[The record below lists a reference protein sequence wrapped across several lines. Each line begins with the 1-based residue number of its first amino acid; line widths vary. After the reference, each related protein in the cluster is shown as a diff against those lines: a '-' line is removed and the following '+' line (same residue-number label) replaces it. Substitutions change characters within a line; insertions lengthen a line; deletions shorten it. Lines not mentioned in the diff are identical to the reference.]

1 MDIQRINTYN
11 DNQFSKAVLLQH
23 GCFLVDGKPYEVE
36 IISDYE
42 AIIRGENQAV
52 YAAVIGE
59 FRFYTPHITQF
70 YDKDGKKVMEYPRL
84 SLLTL
89 RLEQIQ
95 PSQFYVDEDK
105 INAISSFI
113 HKPQDIIIQVFP
125 DKERYISLDGHT
137 RLYYAVMMGWTEVRA
152 VEEASGDYIFDFV
165 EEARR
170 RNIRSPFDLEPLDH
184 NTYEQKWNRFCDD
197 FFAQRESGA

>member
-52 YAAVIGE
+52 YTAVIEE

-70 YDKDGKKVMEYPRL
+70 YDKEGRRLWSIHGYP
-84 SLLTL
+84 
-89 RLEQIQ
+89 
-95 PSQFYVDEDK
+95 Y
-105 INAISSFI
+105 
-113 HKPQDIIIQVFP
+113 
-125 DKERYISLDGHT
+125 
-137 RLYYAVMMGWTEVRA
+137 
-152 VEEASGDYIFDFV
+152 
-165 EEARR
+165 
-170 RNIRSPFDLEPLDH
+170 
-184 NTYEQKWNRFCDD
+184 
-197 FFAQRESGA
+197 

>member
-23 GCFLVDGKPYEVE
+23 GCFLVDGRPYEVE

-42 AIIRGENQAV
+42 AIIRGENQDV
-52 YAAVIGE
+52 YTAVIEE

-89 RLEQIQ
+89 CLEQIQ

-105 INAISSFI
+105 MNAISSFI

-137 RLYYAVMMGWTEVRA
+137 RLYYAFLKGWDCVRA
-152 VEEASGDYIFDFV
+152 IVETSDDWIYKIVDEAQKRGIYTPKEMTLVSHD
-165 EEARR
+165 E
-170 RNIRSPFDLEPLDH
+170 
-184 NTYEQKWNRFCDD
+184 YEIKWNRFCDD
-197 FFAQRESGA
+197 FFACDGVE